1 MVRFTIRAEI
11 ETGEDEPVNA
21 RSGSVLAA
29 EVQGSPTDNFLPEIV
44 CGAAAS
50 IPSTDAR
57 SKTRKRGNLYSV
69 NIYADFSFI
78 YTDPR

>member
-44 CGAAAS
+44 CGA
-50 IPSTDAR
+50 DR
-57 SKTRKRGNLYSV
+57 LYSQHRCKV
-69 NIYADFSFI
+69 ENSEEGQPLFG
-78 YTDPR
+78 